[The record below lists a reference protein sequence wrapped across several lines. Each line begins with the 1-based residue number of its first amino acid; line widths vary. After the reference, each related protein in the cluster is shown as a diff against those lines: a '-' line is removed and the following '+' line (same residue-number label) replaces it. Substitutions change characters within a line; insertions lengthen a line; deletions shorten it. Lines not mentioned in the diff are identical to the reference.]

1 LADFDLADFDL
12 MEAILFSPLR
22 TIFASACLM
31 AAMLIL
37 LGGPA
42 AAGVGFFP
50 AFGSNAASASSFVA
64 GAHAGYNWQQ
74 GSMVYGFETDF
85 QGMGLNSSMTGGLT
99 PSSNPAGDYAHTTG
113 SIDYYGTFR
122 GRFGFTTGQW
132 LFFGTGGAAYGNVDL
147 SSQFTTLGTTT
158 ALDVSQMKIGWVV
171 GAGFEY
177 LLRPNWMLTLNYQ
190 YVDLGNVG
198 LSSSAFNFPIA
209 VGQVANIH
217 AQFQTVMIGFSY
229 RFAPDGSPSPWA
241 GGYAGGQVGGAWG
254 DHSNAVYSSSLVPS
268 F

>member
-1 LADFDLADFDL
+1 LADFDLT
-12 MEAILFSPLR
+12 EALLFSPLR

-31 AAMLIL
+31 AAMLTL

-42 AAGVGFFP
+42 AAGAGAFFP